1 MAPKEAAPKKDAAA
15 APKAAA
21 AAPKAAAPAP
31 AKAGAAPAKGAA
43 PAAGKPAAAA
53 APAKAA
59 AKTAPAPAKA
69 VPASRPPAKAAK
81 AAAVKRALPVP
92 ETVLKRVRKVGED
105 KVKRNEALA
114 KMQKQ
119 RAASRATAFKRAE
132 KYTREYKAAE
142 KSKVAAIRAAKL
154 AGNFYIPAE
163 NKVAFVIRIRGINA
177 VDPKT
182 KKILQLLRLRQIHNG
197 VFLKLNKP
205 MMNMIRLVQPYVA
218 FGYPNLKSVK
228 ELIYKRGFGKV
239 NKQRIALTDNS
250 IIEANLGKYG
260 IICVEDLIHE
270 IYTCGPNFKRA
281 NNFIWP
287 FQLSSPNGGLSKI
300 RRHFIE
306 GGVYGN
312 QENQINK
319 LIRQMN

>member
-1 MAPKEAAPKKDAAA
+1 MAPKEAPKKDAAPA
-15 APKAAA
+15 DKKAAA
-21 AAPKAAAPAP
+21 PAADKKAAPKAAAPA
-31 AKAGAAPAKGAA
+31 
-43 PAAGKPAAAA
+43 AAAA
-53 APAKAA
+53 APK
-59 AKTAPAPAKA
+59 AKTAPAVKA
-69 VPASRPPAKAAK
+69 VPASRPAAVAKV
-81 AAAVKRALPVP
+81 AAVKRAVPVP

-105 KVKRNEALA
+105 KVKRNEELSKVKKA
-114 KMQKQ
+114 
-119 RAASRATAFKRAE
+119 RAASRKIAFKRAE
-132 KYTREYKAAE
+132 QYTREYKASE
-142 KSKVAAIRAAKL
+142 KAVVEARRAAKL

-163 NKVAFVIRIRGINA
+163 NKIAFVIRIRGINA
-177 VDPKT
+177 IDPRT

-197 VFLKLNKP
+197 VFVKLNKP

-228 ELIYKRGFGKV
+228 ELVYKRGFGKV

-281 NNFIWP
+281 NNFLWP
-287 FQLSSPNGGLSKI
+287 FQLSSPNGGLTKI